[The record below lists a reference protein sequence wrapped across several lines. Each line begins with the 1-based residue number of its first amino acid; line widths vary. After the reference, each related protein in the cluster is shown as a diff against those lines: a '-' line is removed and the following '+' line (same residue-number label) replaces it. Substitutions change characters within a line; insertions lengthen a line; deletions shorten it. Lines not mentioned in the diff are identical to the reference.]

1 MYGGN
6 ELSLLS
12 LSLLAYPSKWVWKG
26 RKKIVVKKSIEV
38 RVSLGR
44 RGIVLERHIE
54 YRGGNLLK
62 ANLKKECMME
72 STMKGRVKS
81 GFECCRLFQYHHGI
95 GESFK
100 KVRCHSKPL
109 SSQRLTLLS
118 GGARKEN
125 CLG

>member
-6 ELSLLS
+6 ELSKLS

-62 ANLKKECMME
+62 A
-72 STMKGRVKS
+72 
-81 GFECCRLFQYHHGI
+81 H
-95 GESFK
+95 
-100 KVRCHSKPL
+100 
-109 SSQRLTLLS
+109 
-118 GGARKEN
+118 
-125 CLG
+125 